1 MVTAAASPG
10 IRTSAGGR
18 LGEGLLSWLL
28 AISPSEA
35 SFARRGFANTAARPR
50 LEAAAASF
58 VAGYNRALGARCP
71 LEPLADLPLMPA
83 QLRGFRAEGMAMGA
97 AVRTGCAP
105 WRDVLT
111 PLLAELTER
120 YVHLAHV
127 GVGWAMARMPFA
139 RRRLVKLLDPM
150 LAPLALDG
158 RGFHDGYFKAR
169 AAAAGALRPA
179 GAIGPVY
186 DQGVG
191 RSLWFSCGAD
201 PDRIAAAVLGFDPP
215 RRDDLW
221 AGIGLACVYAGGA
234 GAADIDRLGVAAGS
248 SLRWMRQGAAFGL
261 GAHARAG
268 TVSAEAE
275 AAATRLCGA
284 DAATLVA
291 TVDAAY
297 AVALSDAMPQPGRYQ
312 AWRGR
317 VATAL
322 DSRGAR

>member
-1 MVTAAASPG
+1 MNLATPSAARASTRG
-10 IRTSAGGR
+10 W
-18 LGEGLLSWLL
+18 LGDGLLWRLL

-35 SFARRGFANTAARPR
+35 SFARRGFAHTPARSR
-50 LEAAAASF
+50 LEAAGSSF
-58 VAGYNRALGARCP
+58 VDGYNRALRARSP
-71 LEPLADLPLMPA
+71 LDPLADLALLPA

-111 PLLAELTER
+111 PLLAALTER

-139 RRRLVKLLDPM
+139 RRRLARMLDPM

-158 RGFHDGYFKAR
+158 RGFHDGYFHPG
-169 AAAAGALRPA
+169 AAAAARRPA
-179 GAIGPVY
+179 GAFGPVY

-201 PDRIAAAVLGFDPP
+201 PDRIAAVLQGVDPR

-221 AGIGLACVYAGGA
+221 AGLGLACVYAGGA
-234 GAADIDRLGVAAGS
+234 GAADLDRLCVMAGR
-248 SLRWMRQGAAFGL
+248 SLRWVRQGAAFAV

-268 TVSAEAE
+268 TVPAEAE
-275 AAATRLCGA
+275 AAATRVCGA
-284 DAATLVA
+284 GAAMLVA
-291 TVDAAY
+291 AVDAAY
-297 AVALSDAMPQPGRYQ
+297 AQALRDPVPQPGRYQ
-312 AWRGR
+312 AWRCR
-317 VATAL
+317 VAAAL
-322 DSRGAR
+322 EQRGAA